1 MKEKKTLNFELAL
14 IKGLYKAFVLAM
26 VCNSFSTLTYA
37 QGDVRS
43 IVGVTSTYS
52 VIPNVTYQRAGGI
65 DLKLDVYRPRDVDG
79 PNPTLMYIH
88 GGGVGLMGAKKDH
101 R

>member
-1 MKEKKTLNFELAL
+1 MQEEKILNFRLAL
-14 IKGLYKAFVLAM
+14 IKSLYKAFVLAILY
-26 VCNSFSTLTYA
+26 NSFSTPAYA
-37 QGDVRS
+37 QGEVRS

-52 VIPNVTYQRAGGI
+52 VIPNITYQRAGGI

-79 PNPTLMYIH
+79 PNPTLMIFME
-88 GGGVGLMGAKKDH
+88 GGGLMVAKKDH

>member
-1 MKEKKTLNFELAL
+1 MKEKKILNFRLAL
-14 IKGLYKAFVLAM
+14 IKGLYKAFVLAI
-26 VCNSFSTLTYA
+26 VYNSFSTSTYA
-37 QGDVRS
+37 QGDFRS

-52 VIPNVTYQRAGGI
+52 VIPNITYQRAGGI

-88 GGGVGLMGAKKDH
+88 GGGGLMVAKKDH